1 MYTLIILLMIQIINS
16 DKNITKEDE
25 KIIRIEDKNKILRKD
40 DYEEIK
46 SIIDKNFPLLS
57 IRILNVTEIG

>member
-1 MYTLIILLMIQIINS
+1 MIHIINT
-16 DKNITKEDE
+16 DNNIPKKDE
-25 KIIRIEDKNKILRKD
+25 KIIRIEDKDKILRKD